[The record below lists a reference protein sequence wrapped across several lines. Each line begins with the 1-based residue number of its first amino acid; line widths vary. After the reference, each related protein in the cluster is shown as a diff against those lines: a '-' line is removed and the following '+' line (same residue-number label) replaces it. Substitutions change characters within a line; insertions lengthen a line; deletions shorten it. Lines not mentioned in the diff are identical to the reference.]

1 MSPLRYNFKTYFSY
15 VSSVNIIIFILKTN
29 IIDKINLYS
38 TIYLFVESNSEAI
51 EAEAE
56 MDLDFGFIR
65 VELCPNINDHIKD
78 DQYLNTIDKFMCK

>member
-1 MSPLRYNFKTYFSY
+1 MSPLRYNFKTYFSC
-15 VSSVNIIIFILKTN
+15 VSSANIKTN